1 MLREMDTLSGLNT
14 QQKEAVL
21 TTEGPLLVIAG
32 AGSGKTKVLVHRIA
46 QLISQGVSPDE
57 ILAVTFTNKAAREM
71 QERVSAFLE
80 GQDGRALPTWKRPW
94 IGTFHALGVQILRT
108 DGEAIGIPHNFS
120 ILDEDDSVSIVK
132 NIVKT
137 MELDVKQFQPS
148 RIRHIISKLKND
160 FIDPESYEIAGDGG
174 IYPGTIKKIYQ
185 AYEAELARAH
195 GLDFDDLLVKT
206 VRLLTKDKLAFEK
219 YQQKW
224 RYMMVD
230 EYQDT
235 NSVQYTL
242 TKLLASGHGNI
253 TVVGDAD
260 QAIYSWR
267 GADFRNILNFE
278 HDWPNA
284 RVITLEQN
292 YRSTKTILEAANL
305 VIQKNIERKEKNLWT
320 DNDAGDLVRIFV
332 SEDEKREADAV
343 VHHITR
349 IQRTGMPLH
358 DMAILYR
365 TNAQSRAVEEALIKR
380 GIPYRLLGG
389 VRFYDRKE
397 IRDVLAYARLA
408 ANPDDF
414 ISLKRIINT
423 PTRGI
428 GKTVADK
435 YVSGTPPL
443 NDKELTKIAPF
454 KRILDTIRMSL
465 AKDQTTD
472 FIRSI
477 LKVTGYES
485 HVRDGTPEG
494 EDRWANVQELFTV
507 TEGYDK
513 EEAPMGT
520 QKFLED
526 VALISDADLVD
537 TSQEAVH
544 MMTVHAAKGLEFRSV
559 FVVGLEEGIFP
570 HSLSLGD
577 PKGLEEER
585 RLCYVAL
592 TRAKERLYL
601 SFARTRSLYG
611 EKMWN
616 DPSRFLRDIPEHL
629 LAEPVDLD
637 VDEYISYELE

>member
-1 MLREMDTLSGLNT
+1 MDTLSGLNER
-14 QQKEAVL
+14 QKEAVL
-21 TTEGPLLVIAG
+21 ATEGPLLLVAG

-46 QLISQGVSPDE
+46 HLIAKGIEPE
-57 ILAVTFTNKAAREM
+57 KILAVTFTNKAAREM
-71 QERVSAFLE
+71 QERVSAFLDAHG
-80 GQDGRALPTWKRPW
+80 GQTVPAWRRPW
-94 IGTFHALGVQILRT
+94 IGTFHALGVQMLRA
-108 DGEAIGIPHNFS
+108 DGEAIGIPRTFS

-132 NIVKT
+132 TIVKT
-137 MELDVKQFQPS
+137 MELDAKQFQPS

-160 FIDPESYEIAGDGG
+160 FIDPESYEIAGDEG
-174 IYPGTIKKIYQ
+174 IYPGIIKKIYQ
-185 AYEAELARAH
+185 AYETELTRAH

-292 YRSTKTILEAANL
+292 YRSTKTILEAANI

-320 DNDAGDLVRIFV
+320 DNSAGDLLRIFV
-332 SEDEKREADAV
+332 SEDEKREASAV
-343 VHHITR
+343 VHQIAR
-349 IQRTGMPLH
+349 AQRVGTPLH

-365 TNAQSRAVEEALIKR
+365 TNAQSRAMEEALIKR

-397 IRDVLAYARLA
+397 IRDVLAYVRLA
-408 ANPDDF
+408 VNPDDF

-435 YVSGTPPL
+435 YAANTPPL
-443 NDKELTKIAPF
+443 NEKELAKIAPF
-454 KRILDTIRMSL
+454 QRVMETIRMSL
-465 AKDQTTD
+465 AKDQTTEL
-472 FIRSI
+472 IRGI
-477 LKVTGYES
+477 LTITGYES
-485 HVRDGTPEG
+485 YMRDGTPEG

-507 TEGYDK
+507 TQGYDAL
-513 EEAPMGT
+513 EAPAGT

-537 TSQEAVH
+537 TTQEAVH
-544 MMTVHAAKGLEFRSV
+544 MMTVHAAKGLEFRLV
-559 FVVGLEEGIFP
+559 FIIGLEEGIFP

-592 TRAKERLYL
+592 ARAKEHLYL

-616 DPSRFLRDIPEHL
+616 EPSRFLRDIPAHL

-637 VDEYISYELE
+637 LDEYILYETE